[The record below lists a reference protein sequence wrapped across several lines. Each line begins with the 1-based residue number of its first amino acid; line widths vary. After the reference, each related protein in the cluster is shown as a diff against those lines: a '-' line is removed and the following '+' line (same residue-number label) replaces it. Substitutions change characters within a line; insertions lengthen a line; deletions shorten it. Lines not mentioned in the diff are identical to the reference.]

1 MWKSLIVGTK
11 RLKGTVLII
20 AWCVMIGVV
29 VFVAGHRIFIGV
41 TPNWVFIPIVIG
53 GFVIVLLSFSNSS
66 KTDDSREK

>member
-53 GFVIVLLSFSNSS
+53 GLVIVLLGFGDSPRP
-66 KTDDSREK
+66 DDSAEQ